1 MDIEK
6 LHAAIRRLPST
17 DHLVLSTTYEDAE
30 KARSAWCF
38 ICKFEIKRR
47 YKIKLHK
54 SILAELEAL

>member
-17 DHLVLSTTYEDAE
+17 DHLVLSTTQENAE

-38 ICKFEIKRR
+38 ICRFEISRR
-47 YKIKLHK
+47 YKVKLHK

>member
-1 MDIEK
+1 MNIEK

-17 DHLVLSTTYEDAE
+17 DHLVLSTTQE
-30 KARSAWCF
+30 KAEGVRSAWCF

-47 YKIKLHK
+47 YKVKLHN

>member
-17 DHLVLSTTYEDAE
+17 DHLVLSTTQESAE

-47 YKIKLHK
+47 YKVKLHK